1 MSSHCNP
8 RAKTQV
14 EYIFLSKFIYKKKQF
29 VFNICSSGKSR
40 QHTNN
45 PNFVK
50 INVKIFIPWT
60 LIQDIDKI
68 EIPNKRN
75 STLEQD

>member
-1 MSSHCNP
+1 M
-8 RAKTQV
+8 
-14 EYIFLSKFIYKKKQF
+14 
-29 VFNICSSGKSR
+29 FNICSYCYSI

-50 INVKIFIPWT
+50 KNIKIFIPWT

-75 STLEQD
+75 STLEQE